1 LRPGV
6 QVAVSQRGLALN
18 GQEVDKAELLG
29 QRALTVLQIID
40 TTVSNDAWNSAVAA
54 VKAAVTGLIKLKL
67 PLTTLH
73 WLLLDNVKGPAN
85 ALYLQVLQMSDRRVV
100 LRRCVLLHC
109 IAPSPQYDVMR
120 CVGPRAKLQWCF
132 VTAASCIHSYSWL
145 CVANSSTC

>member
-1 LRPGV
+1 M
-6 QVAVSQRGLALN
+6 QVAVSQWGMSLN

-40 TTVSNDAWNSAVAA
+40 TTVRNDAWHSAVDAL
-54 VKAAVTGLIKLKL
+54 KATVTGRIDLTL

-85 ALYLQVLQMSDRRVV
+85 ALYLQVLRKSDRRVV

-109 IAPSPQYDVMR
+109 IAPSPQYDVMQ

-145 CVANSSTC
+145 CVANSNTC